1 MKKKLLAVALS
12 AITLAVSCGALA
24 ACNSETQYNVIN
36 SNREYTFERYKK
48 STAVLDEEVTLD
60 GEFTEDFYTG
70 RNWFYGKTRLGQVKA
85 DVRLPPYTG

>member
-12 AITLAVSCGALA
+12 AITLAASCGALA

-48 STAVLDEEVTLD
+48 VPPFSMKRSRSTANLPKI
-60 GEFTEDFYTG
+60 FTRAEIGFTAKSV
-70 RNWFYGKTRLGQVKA
+70 W
-85 DVRLPPYTG
+85 VRSRRT